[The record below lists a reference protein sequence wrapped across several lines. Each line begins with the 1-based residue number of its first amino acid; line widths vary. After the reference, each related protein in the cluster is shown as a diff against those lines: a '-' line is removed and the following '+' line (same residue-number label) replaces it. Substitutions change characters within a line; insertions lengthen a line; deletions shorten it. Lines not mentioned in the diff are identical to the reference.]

1 MSVLNKKQN
10 RRAANKIANDFT
22 VITIHV
28 SSISFFFSVLVIK
41 ISCVDVQYVA
51 CLAILQ
57 IK

>member
-10 RRAANKIANDFT
+10 WRAANKIANDLT

-28 SSISFFFSVLVIK
+28 SSISFFSVLVIK

>member
-1 MSVLNKKQN
+1 MSVLYNKQN

-28 SSISFFFSVLVIK
+28 SSISFFSVLVIK

>member
-10 RRAANKIANDFT
+10 RMAANKIANDFT

-28 SSISFFFSVLVIK
+28 SSISFFSVLVIK

>member
-1 MSVLNKKQN
+1 MSVLYNKQN
-10 RRAANKIANDFT
+10 RRAAKKIANDFT

-28 SSISFFFSVLVIK
+28 SSISFFSVLVIK

>member
-28 SSISFFFSVLVIK
+28 SSISFFSVLVIK